1 MSSVQSLGLHE
12 PSALPYLVGE
22 SILPADPSP
31 SLYKWSLFHTPSDQG
46 TESIEEEIVITGSCV
61 VWSRNGL
68 VKRTLNL
75 DVEGEPILH
84 AFVTD
89 FKSGDHP
96 SEAEK
101 DSVRPTSLE
110 RGLVIV
116 LKTQAHIF
124 LLSGDTHVVP
134 LSFEVE
140 SAFPFPFG
148 FVLQRTLGEDELL
161 GRNSLPALH
170 HDLSTINETLTT
182 IGGTSSRPSL
192 LSPGKQNDF
201 PKPLQSNTR
210 GIPRTF
216 SYTEV
221 MSELG
226 LVVWSPSRR
235 GEPLD
240 NCKALPRT
248 EKIIFIS
255 PCSELGLHFPSS
267 PPLSIALTLNETSS
281 SFTLWHVTP
290 ETPDHPHGTQ
300 RQNRGST
307 RSRPSLRKSSN
318 IYSRE
323 PGAVT
328 PAARGSGHLR
338 ESLNAAAQNQ
348 PHGEGLFTSVN
359 EEKSFPISDL
369 ASHLGPEFG
378 DIGVQTRSARRVS
391 SMLARTELGA
401 GNDRNTFN
409 DLAMGH
415 PGRQSLN
422 RVGRRGESI
431 GSFNDRQS
439 FGFRRRSSF
448 PTNASML
455 SAGTSFL
462 DLSARGLLDEF
473 DPLHHSARLEDD
485 ASDGS
490 DTNLPRDIGFFKVK
504 NFSRSVGSESP
515 VVDTDIKVLALS
527 PHGTSQRGNVRA
539 TDLYICIIDKSR
551 QEMILVKLLVKYH
564 DRKMGKKDP
573 EKATFEVKATDLRR
587 LSGISDACKV
597 QEGHIQRLVVLTQSR
612 TQQTTLHLE
621 APWSPS
627 YPIELVQ
634 SFGIFDPLV
643 NTQMASPKKS
653 EETGIRR
660 IIPGNNVRVQAL
672 GQSGVQGRFYAMDQ
686 DRRAHTIQLHLRP
699 KDPLIAAILQ
709 MCDIVSGTDQHE
721 ALLVAFW
728 EVSRWLKGKGSP
740 VASEWTTLVIVL
752 FSLATPFISTTPQTH
767 SHRRKK
773 SALLRSSSGTAVDL
787 TSYDAMHNDE
797 HEIKLRSETRDP
809 AWSWLLQKQPNAVN
823 ATARVK
829 GTRLAPTMSPDSA
842 VVEGK
847 HNTFIVKCIAL
858 AKEYTQTPMGENA
871 IGPEGYLPTSISK
884 NREQRCNAVASI
896 LIGLH
901 LLYEENK
908 LTVSATSRL
917 GSPET
922 CLVFIM
928 AQLGHWLGWKDWT
941 CQPNTYY
948 EFEASESQECLFELT
963 LIDGLQM
970 PSQPFEPPS
979 IYAHLEDWINGNPLR
994 PFLTLARVAG
1004 VGSQAMGMED
1014 SLWQRVSALTPRTL
1028 ALLSYMQSSK
1038 DQIGTQQ
1045 TIHILSKAGIDKDMI
1060 KTFPDGIAA
1069 AIYQAI
1075 FSKRS
1080 SLNVGP
1086 THDGKISQ
1094 RLIPMIGTTSEFL
1107 HSPLHKAILMP
1118 NHGAVRD
1125 YHTICSS
1132 ALEAETLQRW
1142 DASSEADRHAVTK
1155 LLFSEDRRFPEASRL
1170 VNQTR
1175 PPVVECTPEPDWTE
1189 IELLEAQKE
1198 LAQHVTRRTLSVAT
1212 GRGMMHFNARVPLL
1226 TERVPI
1232 PAFSLQCIMKSR
1244 RSTEGTQAMTFS
1256 ADKGAFTEEKVC
1268 WAFFHNGA
1276 SMGLMIA
1283 NDAQGIDTSWILYN
1297 RPPELTNRHAGF
1309 LLALGLNGHL
1319 KSLAKWVAF
1328 KYLTPKHT
1336 MTSVGLILGLS
1347 VSFLGT
1353 MDTLIT
1359 RLLSVHVT
1367 RLLPPGAAELNLS
1380 PLTQT
1385 TGIIGIGLLYCNS
1398 QHRRM
1403 SEVML
1408 SEIENNDPEE
1418 GAAAETVLRDEGY
1431 RLAAGFSL
1439 GLINLGHGK
1448 HLHGLHDMSVVE
1460 RLLAIAVGTKN
1471 VNMVHVLDRATAG
1484 AVMAM
1489 TFVFLK
1495 TNDES
1500 IARKVDVPDTLHQF
1514 DYVRPDVFL
1523 LRTLARHLIMW
1534 DSVKPTVDFIR
1545 ASLPQPYHGRVDLK
1559 STKFLSTE
1567 DMPFFNIVA
1576 GLCLAIGLRFAGSQ
1590 RHDVR
1595 DLLIQYLDQFLRL
1608 SRLPARNYDARVTLN
1623 STRNCLDTVALATA
1637 AVMAGSGDLLVM
1649 RRLRALHGRTDGDT
1663 PFGSHLAAHMALG
1676 ALFLAGGTRTFGTSN
1691 LAVASL
1697 CMAFY
1702 PVFPNDVLDNRG
1714 HLQALRHLWV
1724 LAVEGRCLVAKDRA
1738 DGSVI
1743 GGMTG
1748 TIQLKN
1754 GETRSLRV
1762 PGLVPELDTI
1772 TTIEVKGEGFWDA
1785 VLDFSSPENASRLE
1799 AQIRKD
1805 NAVNVF
1811 ISRRVAYDK
1820 PPQDLF
1826 AAEFQARSEAS
1837 GIPSVDPNAD
1847 VAPGFSVGL
1856 SGGGAK
1862 RANPFEWLFD
1872 LDSLK
1877 NFDHAERAL
1886 VLQANTKTG
1895 NDAFNQTVVDT
1906 RLEFEKGILP
1916 QELAIVTSARK
1927 DLEVQKNKLW
1937 QLRLLFA
1944 WFDRWEKED
1953 QEIQQ
1958 QVDDKHDRLEASND
1972 IVKSTNIVD
1981 NDDKWFTSSGG
1992 TYLRREVI
2000 ERLRY
2005 RVWQMTIGED
2015 GKDTLDI

>member
-1 MSSVQSLGLHE
+1 MTSVRSLGLHE

-31 SLYKWSLFHTPSDQG
+31 SLYKWSLLHPPNDQG
-46 TESIEEEIVITGSCV
+46 TESIEEEIVTTESCV
-61 VWSRNGL
+61 VWSKNGL

-75 DVEGEPILH
+75 DVEGESILH

-96 SEAEK
+96 SKGEK
-101 DSVRPTSLE
+101 DNARSRSLE

-116 LKTQAHIF
+116 LKTQAHIYLF
-124 LLSGDTHVVP
+124 SGDTHVVP

-140 SAFPFPFG
+140 SAFPFPLG
-148 FVLQRTLGEDELL
+148 FVLQRKLGEDELL
-161 GRNSLPALH
+161 GRASLPAPH
-170 HDLSTINETLTT
+170 HDLSTINETLTS

-192 LSPGKQNDF
+192 LSPGKQDDF
-201 PKPLQSNTR
+201 PKPLQSNGR
-210 GIPRTF
+210 SIPRTF

-255 PCSELGLHFPSS
+255 PCPELGLTFPSS
-267 PPLSIALTLNETSS
+267 PPLSIALTLNETNS
-281 SFTLWHVTP
+281 SFTLWCVTP

-300 RQNRGST
+300 RQNRNST

-318 IYSRE
+318 IYARE
-323 PGAVT
+323 PGAAT
-328 PAARGSGHLR
+328 PATRGPGHLR

-348 PHGEGLFTSVN
+348 SHEGLFASVD
-359 EEKSFPISDL
+359 EEKSFPVNDL

-391 SMLARTELGA
+391 SMLARTDLGS

-409 DLAMGH
+409 DLATGH

-448 PTNASML
+448 PANASML

-473 DPLHHSARLEDD
+473 DPLRQSTRLEDD
-485 ASDGS
+485 ASDSS
-490 DTNLPRDIGFFKVK
+490 DTNLPRDVGFFKVK
-504 NFSRSVGSESP
+504 NFPRSVGSETP
-515 VVDTDIKVLALS
+515 VVDTDIKVLTLS
-527 PHGTSQRGNVRA
+527 PHGSSQRGNVRTA
-539 TDLYICIIDKSR
+539 DLYICIMDKSL
-551 QEMILVKLLVKYH
+551 QEMTLVKILVRYHYQKVVK
-564 DRKMGKKDP
+564 RRPQK
-573 EKATFEVKATDLRR
+573 ETFEVKATDLRR
-587 LSGISDACKV
+587 LSGVSDACKV
-597 QEGHIQRLVVLTQSR
+597 QEDHIQRLVVLTQSR

-621 APWSPS
+621 APWSPP
-627 YPIELVQ
+627 YRIELMQ
-634 SFGIFDPLV
+634 NFGIYDPFIT
-643 NTQMASPKKS
+643 TQMASPKKS

-660 IIPGNNVRVQAL
+660 TISTKNVHIQAL
-672 GQSGVQGRFYAMDQ
+672 RQSGVQGRFYAIDQ
-686 DRRAHTIQLHLRP
+686 DQREHTIQLHLRP
-699 KDPLIAAILQ
+699 KDPLIATILQ
-709 MCDIVSGTDQHE
+709 MCDIVGGTDQQE
-721 ALLVAFW
+721 TLLVAFW
-728 EVSRWLKGKGSP
+728 EVSRWLKVKGSP
-740 VASEWTTLVIVL
+740 IASEWITLVIVL
-752 FSLATPFISTTPQTH
+752 FSLAIPFISTTPQTP

-773 SALLRSSSGTAVDL
+773 SALLRSSSGTAIDL

-797 HEIKLRSETRDP
+797 HEIKLRSEMLDP

-823 ATARVK
+823 APARVK
-829 GTRLAPTMSPDSA
+829 GGRLAPTVSLDSSLM
-842 VVEGK
+842 EK

-871 IGPEGYLPTSISK
+871 IGPEGYLPTSINK

-896 LIGLH
+896 LLGLH

-908 LTVSATSRL
+908 LNVASTSKI
-917 GSPET
+917 GSRET
-922 CLVFIM
+922 CLVFVM

-948 EFEASESQECLFELT
+948 EFEIPESRDCLFDLA

-970 PSQPFEPPS
+970 PVQPFEPPS
-979 IYAHLEDWINGNPLR
+979 IYAHLEDWIHGNPMR

-1004 VGSQAMGMED
+1004 GGSQAIGMED
-1014 SLWQRVSALTPRTL
+1014 SLRHRVSVLTPRTL

-1038 DQIGTQQ
+1038 DHIGTQPAIQ
-1045 TIHILSKAGIDKDMI
+1045 ILSEAGIDNDMI
-1060 KTFPDGIAA
+1060 KTLPDGIAA
-1069 AIYQAI
+1069 AISQAI
-1075 FSKRS
+1075 FSKRTG
-1080 SLNVGP
+1080 LKIDP
-1086 THDGKISQ
+1086 RHDSKIYQ
-1094 RLIPMIGTTSEFL
+1094 QLIPSIGTTPESH
-1107 HSPLHKAILMP
+1107 HSPLHKTHLTL

-1155 LLFSEDRRFPEASRL
+1155 LLFSEDRRFPEASKL

-1189 IELLEAQKE
+1189 VELLEAQKE

-1244 RSTEGTQAMTFS
+1244 HSTESTQAMTFS
-1256 ADKGAFTEEKVC
+1256 ADKATFTEEKVC

-1385 TGIIGIGLLYCNS
+1385 TGIIGIGLLYYNS

-1448 HLHGLHDMSVVE
+1448 RLHGLHDMSVVE

-1514 DYVRPDVFL
+1514 DYVRPDIFL

-1534 DSVKPTVDFIR
+1534 DSIQPTVDFIR

-1576 GLCLAIGLRFAGSQ
+1576 GICLAIGLRFAGSQ

-1595 DLLIQYLDQFLRL
+1595 DLLIKYLDQFLRL

-1637 AVMAGSGDLLVM
+1637 SVMAGSGDLLVM
-1649 RRLRALHGRTDGDT
+1649 RRLRALHGRTDRDT

-1691 LAVASL
+1691 LAIASL
-1697 CMAFY
+1697 CIAFY

-1724 LAVEGRCLVAKDRA
+1724 LSVEGRCLVAKDQA

-1748 TIQLKN
+1748 KIHLKN
-1754 GETRSLRV
+1754 GEIRSLLV
-1762 PGLVPELDTI
+1762 PGLIPELDTI
-1772 TTIEVKGEGFWDA
+1772 AFIEVKGEGFWDA
-1785 VLDFSSPENASRLE
+1785 VLDFTSPKDAARLK
-1799 AQIRKD
+1799 AQIKKD

-1837 GIPSVDPNAD
+1837 GVPTVDPNAD
-1847 VAPGFSVGL
+1847 ITPSFSAGL

-1862 RANPFEWLFD
+1862 GSNPFEWLFD
-1872 LDSLK
+1872 LNSLK
-1877 NFDHAERAL
+1877 DFDYAERAL
-1886 VLQANTKTG
+1886 VLQAITKHG
-1895 NDAFNQTVVDT
+1895 NDTFNQTVVDT

-1916 QELAIVTSARK
+1916 HEMQIGSGARK
-1927 DLEVQKNKLW
+1927 GLEMQKNKLW

-1953 QEIQQ
+1953 EEIERQIHQ
-1958 QVDDKHDRLEASND
+1958 NRDGFQGLND
-1972 IVKSTNIVD
+1972 VVKSTNIVD
-1981 NDDKWFTSSGG
+1981 DNDKWFTSSGG
-1992 TYLRREVI
+1992 TWLRREVI

-2005 RVWQMTIGED
+2005 RVWQMTTGGDSDEVTQD
-2015 GKDTLDI
+2015 V